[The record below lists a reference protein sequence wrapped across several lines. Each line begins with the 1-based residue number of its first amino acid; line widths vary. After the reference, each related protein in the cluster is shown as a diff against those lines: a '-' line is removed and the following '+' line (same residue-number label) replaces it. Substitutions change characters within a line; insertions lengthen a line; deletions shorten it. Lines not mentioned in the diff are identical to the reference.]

1 MADVVYEDKMSCYGL
16 GLIHVLRAGAAPDLG
31 AWQDEV
37 VEKRGGEVLDV
48 FGWTDEEIKMHH
60 LVIAWRLEMVN
71 GQMMYCVT
79 IEGNLGEAVAKAAGG
94 LLRRTGKLPNRAAV
108 LNRENLPEEVLIRE
122 TAEAQPVSVKVVG
135 MDKGMPKGMVGVYHE
150 EEQ

>member
-1 MADVVYEDKMSCYGL
+1 MADVVYEDRMSCYGL
-16 GLIHVLRAGAAPDLG
+16 GLIHVLRAGAAPNLG
-31 AWQDEV
+31 AWQQEV
-37 VEKRGGEVLDV
+37 VENRGGELVDV

-60 LVIAWRLEMVN
+60 LVIAWRLNMSK

-79 IEGNLGEAVAKAAGG
+79 IDGDLGRAVAQAAYG

-108 LNRENLPEEVLIRE
+108 LARDNLPEDVLIRE
-122 TAEAQPVSVKVVG
+122 TMEAQPVSVKVVKVE
-135 MDKGMPKGMVGVYHE
+135 KGMPKGMVGVYCE

>member
-1 MADVVYEDKMSCYGL
+1 MPDVVYEDRMSCYGL

-31 AWQDEV
+31 AWQREV
-37 VEKRGGEVLDV
+37 VENRWGEVVDV

-60 LVIAWRLEMVN
+60 LVVAWRMSMID
-71 GQMMYCVT
+71 QPMYCVT
-79 IEGNLGEAVAKAAGG
+79 IDGDLGKAVAQAAGG

-108 LNRENLPEEVLIRE
+108 LARDNLPEDVLIRE
-122 TAEAQPVSVKVVG
+122 TVEAQPVSVKVVKVE
-135 MDKGMPKGMVGVYHE
+135 KGMPKGMVGVYRE

>member
-1 MADVVYEDKMSCYGL
+1 
-16 GLIHVLRAGAAPDLG
+16 
-31 AWQDEV
+31 
-37 VEKRGGEVLDV
+37 
-48 FGWTDEEIKMHH
+48 
-60 LVIAWRLEMVN
+60 
-71 GQMMYCVT
+71 
-79 IEGNLGEAVAKAAGG
+79 LGEAVAKAAGG